1 MDPFP
6 VMSDDNVAVTAILVP
21 HYDVYPAFAFRFDLK
36 RPVVS
41 VTFSGDTTKSDNV
54 IALARGTDILV
65 HEAMFSLDTAYY
77 DNKFQPNSTCRAHTH
92 PHCKSARWL
101 LPLSPVI

>member
-1 MDPFP
+1 MDPFS

-41 VTFSGDTTKSDNV
+41 VS
-54 IALARGTDILV
+54 
-65 HEAMFSLDTAYY
+65 
-77 DNKFQPNSTCRAHTH
+77 
-92 PHCKSARWL
+92 
-101 LPLSPVI
+101 SPVIRPSPTT